1 MRSSHRIKN
10 ASKAILL
17 LIIAGFVASLFT
29 PQTTYASSTVNG
41 ILSMEDILLITDQEG
56 NVLGIYPQNLYIGHL
71 YTRTYGTNETGKV
84 EYKVVDNSWSWVFP
98 RGGPSNTVYIPD
110 LGITLRLRY
119 DVKFEVVTGSTTETR
134 DNITTSSA
142 AVVVKLDVKTFIEF
156 VKAPNAVGTIDI
168 GEYLRRYLFNGWD
181 PIITYLV
188 KAEKYVDGESV
199 GEVYI
204 VDDITLSFSGLTVGV
219 HTLNFYIDKI
229 VRKTYVSKGDLDS
242 GATVS
247 PLYDI
252 VVCGNVVGSDRTYE
266 LLISYAD
273 KEAILTIGGG
283 GAPKCKAIEGVSL
296 IPGKNSNIMV
306 VAKSG
311 VTVLQLN
318 YTKDVEGAIISLSKA
333 SGRAVGS
340 PGKWNFIVTIPVYA
354 TGYFSG
360 GWRRFTVTGV
370 VSSSSIG
377 VIPCQTLTIN
387 SSGAFSLICNAT
399 VGFEGSVADIINATY
414 VTSVT
419 VYDEFGTAHSFRGRA
434 YVDAIDPT
442 NVADVAWMIYSIAS
456 RALFVGV
463 IFTVFLM
470 VVSIVKESVTG
481 TPLLNPADLRGAL
494 LTMIVVGLIIYV
506 GIPYAY
512 KLYVDVLSSIPLFQ
526 SYVQPPPGSDPQ
538 TVFTHL
544 ISYYDKLFQEVE
556 RDYQARYLANVQ
568 SIYSSLMNLIG
579 IFIGVM
585 AVALALS
592 TVLTPGGSIP
602 FASIASVLMSIVFTY
617 LSLVLMFAPIGALIL
632 AVVAI
637 GRLVV
642 LLTTAIVIAVLTVGV
657 FLIAI
662 PTPLSQ
668 RLGEDMFGAGI
679 LYFITFPL
687 LAPLAYTLY
696 RYVVETASRNVTE
709 SSLGVV
715 LGPVSAV
722 IPLKQIIDIMIY
734 FTASGAVILMVLF
747 SLGYILQRTGIAT
760 GLGEALSGL
769 VWRG

>member
-10 ASKAILL
+10 ASKAVVL
-17 LIIAGFVASLFT
+17 LIIAGFMASLISL
-29 PQTTYASSTVNG
+29 PAAYASSTVEG
-41 ILSMEDILLITDQEG
+41 VLSVEDVLLITDQEG
-56 NVLGIYPQNLYIGHL
+56 NVLGLYPQNLYIEHL

-84 EYKVVDNSWSWVFP
+84 EYKIVDSSWSWVFP
-98 RGGPSNTVYIPD
+98 RGGPPNTVYIPD
-110 LGITLRLRY
+110 LGITLRLKY
-119 DVKFEVVTGSTTETR
+119 DVKFEAVAGSTTETR

-142 AVVVKLDVKTFIEF
+142 AVVMKLDVKTFIEF
-156 VKAPNAVGTIDI
+156 VKAPNVVGTIDI
-168 GEYLRRYLFNGWD
+168 GEYLRQYLFNGWD

-188 KAEKYVDGESV
+188 KAEKFVDGKSA
-199 GEVYI
+199 GDVYI
-204 VDDITLSFSGLTVGV
+204 TDDVTLSFSSLSVSV
-219 HTLNFYIDKI
+219 HTVNLYIDKI
-229 VRKTYVSKGDLDS
+229 VRKAYVSKGDLDS

-252 VVCGNVVGSDRTYE
+252 VVCGSVVGSDRTYE

-273 KEAILTIGGG
+273 KEAILTVGG

-296 IPGKNSNIMV
+296 TPGKNSNIIV
-306 VAKSG
+306 VVKSG
-311 VTVLQLN
+311 IIVLQLN

-340 PGKWNFIVTIPVYA
+340 PGKWNFIVTVPVYVS
-354 TGYFSG
+354 GYFSG
-360 GWRRFTVTGV
+360 GWKEFKVSGV
-370 VSSSSIG
+370 VSGSTVG
-377 VIPCQTLTIN
+377 VIPCQVLTIN
-387 SSGAFSLICNAT
+387 ASGVFSLICNAT
-399 VGFEGSVADIINATY
+399 VGFSGSSGDIINATY
-414 VTSVT
+414 EASVT
-419 VYDEFGTAHSFRGRA
+419 VYDEFGTPHTFRGHV
-434 YVDAIDPT
+434 YVDALDPT
-442 NVADVAWMIYSIAS
+442 NIADVAWVIYSIAS
-456 RALFVGV
+456 RALFGGV
-463 IFTVFLM
+463 LFAVCLM
-470 VVSIVKESVTG
+470 IVSIVKETITG
-481 TPLLNPADLRGAL
+481 SPLLNPADLRGAL
-494 LTMIVVGLIIYV
+494 LTMIVAGLIIYV
-506 GIPYAY
+506 GIPYTY
-512 KLYVDVLSSIPLFQ
+512 KLYADVLSNISLFQ
-526 SYVQPPPGSDPQ
+526 SYVRPPPSSDPQ

-544 ISYYDKLFQEVE
+544 VNYYDLLFQEVE
-556 RDYQARYLANVQ
+556 RDYQARYLSNVQ
-568 SIYSSLMNLIG
+568 GIYSSLMNLIG

-585 AVALALS
+585 AVALALA
-592 TVLTPGGSIP
+592 TPLTPGGSIP

-617 LSLVLMFAPIGALIL
+617 LSLVLMFAPVGALIL

-642 LLTTAIVIAVLTVGV
+642 LLTTAVVIAVLTVGV

-696 RYVVETASRNVTE
+696 RYVVETASRNITE